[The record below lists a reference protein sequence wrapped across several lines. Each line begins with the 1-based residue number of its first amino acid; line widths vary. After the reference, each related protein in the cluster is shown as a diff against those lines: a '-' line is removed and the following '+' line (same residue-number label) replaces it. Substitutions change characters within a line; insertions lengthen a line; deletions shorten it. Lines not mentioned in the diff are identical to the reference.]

1 VHLAA
6 LLKNATIPMKY
17 TTRILL
23 TFLVLCFSA
32 VGLAQEQTKEKG
44 IDEKIDDAFGWAT
57 GDYVA
62 GVFYQ
67 IPFGSTSEMK
77 DINLDVLSQLT
88 IKESDKKNAIP
99 TLTQNGVKYA
109 LERDTLFVKSISLP
123 GGQIAEELAFKSNIK
138 GIITAGGSFKIAAA
152 AIQPAQQ
159 VIVEATA
166 PFTRIYWV
174 LFPLILG
181 AFFFTV
187 YFKFINFTGI
197 FTAIKVVQGKYEDI
211 EKHGAQFLYGENG
224 IANGVDI
231 NKVDDLEEHLESV
244 SDEIKIDDDIKD
256 TIRDESSDGEVSHF
270 QALTA
275 ALSATVGLGN
285 IAGVAV
291 AVSIGGAGATFWM
304 IIAGFLGM
312 ASKFVECTLGVKYR
326 DVGPDGTIYGG
337 PMYYL
342 TKGLRAMGL
351 ARLGKVL
358 AVVFAIMCI
367 GGSFGGG
374 NMFQANQAAQMVENI
389 TGGTESFMYGYKWVF
404 GLFMAVFVGI
414 VIIGGIKSIA
424 KVTDKIVPF
433 MVVIYVG
440 ASLWVI
446 FARYELIGWAFMQ
459 IIDGAFSP
467 EGVAGGAIGV
477 LIQGFRRA
485 AFSNEAGIGSAS
497 IAHSAVRTKYPASE
511 GLVALLEPFIDTVV
525 VCTMTALVLIITK
538 SIDPANAGLGDADA
552 ILLTSG
558 AFESVISW
566 FPWVL
571 TIAVV
576 LFAFSTMIS
585 WSYYGYQ
592 AWAYLFGR
600 TKKTEYTYKILF
612 CVFVVIGSA
621 ASLGNVIGFSDAM
634 IFSMMVPNMIGI
646 VLLAPRVKEE
656 LVKYVKAINLKKEAI
671 S

>member
-1 VHLAA
+1 MAFMLSTNV
-6 LLKNATIPMKY
+6 
-17 TTRILL
+17 
-23 TFLVLCFSA
+23 V
-32 VGLAQEQTKEKG
+32 AQEQEKEKG

-67 IPFGSTSEMK
+67 IPFGSVEDKMSIE
-77 DINLDVLSQLT
+77 LDVL
-88 IKESDKKNAIP
+88 DKMAPDPLNPRAPQEYIAP
-99 TLTQNGVKYA
+99 DGVRYSIVQ
-109 LERDTLFVKSISLP
+109 DTLQINRISLS
-123 GGQIAEELAFKSNIK
+123 GDQIAEEVILTSKNPK
-138 GIITAGGSFKIAAA
+138 IIVDGGTFKIAAA
-152 AIQPAQQ
+152 DVNPGDRVDVVAS
-159 VIVEATA
+159 A
-166 PFTRIYWV
+166 PFTRVYWV

-181 AFFFTV
+181 ALFFTV
-187 YFKFINFTGI
+187 YFKFINFSGI
-197 FTAIKVVQGKYEDI
+197 WRAIQVVRGKYEDI
-211 EKHGAQFLYGENG
+211 EKHGAEMLYGEGG

-231 NKVDDLEEHLESV
+231 NKVDSLEDHIDEV
-244 SDEIKIDDDIKD
+244 SDEITIDGDIKD
-256 TIRDESSDGEVSHF
+256 TIRDESTDGEVSHF

-285 IAGVAV
+285 ISGVAI
-291 AVSIGGAGATFWM
+291 AVSVGGAGATFWM
-304 IIAGFLGM
+304 IVAGFLGM

-326 DVGPDGTIYGG
+326 DVGPDGTVYGG

-342 TKGLRAMGL
+342 TKGLRSMGL
-351 ARLGKVL
+351 PGLGKVL
-358 AVVFAIMCI
+358 AVLFAIFCI

-389 TGGTESFMYGYKWVF
+389 TGGADSFMFGYRWIF
-404 GLFMAVFVGI
+404 GLLMAIFVGI

-440 ASLWVI
+440 AAIWVI
-446 FARYELIGWAFMQ
+446 LANYDLVGSAFGA

-477 LIQGFRRA
+477 LVQGFRRA

-511 GLVALLEPFIDTVV
+511 GLVALLEPFVDTVV
-525 VCTMTALVLIITK
+525 VCTMTAIVLIITGYVN
-538 SIDPANAGLGDADA
+538 PENAGLADADA
-552 ILLTSG
+552 ILLTSD
-558 AFESVISW
+558 AFGSVISW
-566 FPWVL
+566 FPYML
-571 TIAVV
+571 TLAVV
-576 LFAFSTMIS
+576 MFAFSTMIS

-600 TKKTEYTYKILF
+600 TMKTEYTYKILF
-612 CVFVVIGSA
+612 CIFVVVGSA

-634 IFSMMVPNMIGI
+634 IFSMLVPNMIGI
-646 VLLAPRVKEE
+646 VLLAPKV
-656 LVKYVKAINLKKEAI
+656 KKEFTKYMDAI
-671 S
+671 KLKRQAID

>member
-1 VHLAA
+1 MA
-6 LLKNATIPMKY
+6 LML
-17 TTRILL
+17 TT
-23 TFLVLCFSA
+23 TVF
-32 VGLAQEQTKEKG
+32 AQEQKEEKG

-67 IPFGSTSEMK
+67 IPFGSVEDEMT
-77 DINLDVLSQLT
+77 IELDVLDELSPDPLNPRAPR
-88 IKESDKKNAIP
+88 EYNAP
-99 TLTQNGVKYA
+99 DGVRYS
-109 LERDTLFVKSISLP
+109 LVQDTLQVNRISLS
-123 GGQIAEELAFKSNIK
+123 GDQTAEELVLKTDNPNI
-138 GIITAGGSFKIAAA
+138 IIDGGTLKIAAA
-152 AIQPAQQ
+152 DIAPGDSVDLVAS
-159 VIVEATA
+159 A
-166 PFTRIYWV
+166 PFTKVYWV

-181 AFFFTV
+181 ALFFTI
-187 YFKFINFTGI
+187 YFKFINFSGI
-197 FTAIKVVQGKYEDI
+197 WRAIQVVRGKYEDI
-211 EKHGAQFLYGENG
+211 EKHGAEMLYGEDG

-231 NKVDDLEEHLESV
+231 NKVDSLEDHIDEV
-244 SDEIKIDDDIKD
+244 SNEIKIDGDIKD
-256 TIRDESSDGEVSHF
+256 TIRDESTDGEVSHF

-285 IAGVAV
+285 IAGVAI
-291 AVSIGGAGATFWM
+291 AVSVGGAGATFWM
-304 IIAGFLGM
+304 IVAGFLGM

-342 TKGLRAMGL
+342 TKGLRSMGL
-351 ARLGKVL
+351 AGLGKVL
-358 AVVFAIMCI
+358 AVLFAIMCI

-389 TGGTESFMYGYKWVF
+389 TGGADSFMFGYRWVF
-404 GLFMAVFVGI
+404 GLLMAIFVGI

-440 ASLWVI
+440 ASIWVI
-446 FARYELIGWAFMQ
+446 FANYDLIGFAFNE

-477 LIQGFRRA
+477 LVQGFRRA
-485 AFSNEAGIGSAS
+485 AFSNEAGVGSAS

-525 VCTMTALVLIITK
+525 VCTMTAIVLIITGNV
-538 SIDPANAGLGDADA
+538 DPANAGLADADA
-552 ILLTSG
+552 ILLTSD
-558 AFESVISW
+558 AFGSVISW
-566 FPWVL
+566 FPYVL
-571 TIAVV
+571 TLAVV
-576 LFAFSTMIS
+576 MFAFSTMIS

-600 TKKTEYTYKILF
+600 TNRTEYTYKILF
-612 CVFVVIGSA
+612 CIFVVVGSA

-646 VLLAPRVKEE
+646 VLLAPKVKKEMTR
-656 LVKYVKAINLKKEAI
+656 YMKAIRLKREAV